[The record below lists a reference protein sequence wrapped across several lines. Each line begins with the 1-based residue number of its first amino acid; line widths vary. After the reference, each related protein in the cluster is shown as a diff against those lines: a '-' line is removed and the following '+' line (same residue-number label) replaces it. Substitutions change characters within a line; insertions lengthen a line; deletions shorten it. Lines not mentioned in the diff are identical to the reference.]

1 MSIVIEHLNYV
12 YMQGGPY
19 ETKAL
24 DDVSLTIHDGEF
36 IGLIGHTGSGKS
48 TLVQHLNGLIL
59 PTSGQITVDGMDLA
73 DKNTDK
79 RAIRRRVGLVFQYPE
94 NQLFEETVAKDI
106 AFGPKNLGL
115 DEAEIDR
122 RVRTAMRRVALDYD
136 KLSQRSVFELSGGQ
150 MRRVAIAGVLAM
162 EPQTL
167 VLDEPCAGLDP
178 KGREEILGLIS
189 DLHRESGATI
199 VMVSHSMD
207 DVAALAERVI
217 VMNHGK
223 VAMDGAPREVFSRG
237 EELRAIGLDVPQ
249 AVELAQ
255 KLREKGFDVPEGIY
269 KIEEVR
275 AAVEAIVG
283 KEAAMLNDI
292 TLGQYFPGNS
302 PIHRMDPRMKLILTI
317 LYIVGVFIVANLPG
331 YAIALAFLYIVVR
344 VSGIKFSYLAKGVKP
359 LRFIIIFTF
368 ILNLFFVQGE
378 TPIFTLGFFTLTK
391 EALNNAIYFALR
403 LIFLVMGTSVLTLT
417 TSPVQLTDGLERIMH
432 PLEKIHFPAHELAM
446 MMTIALRFIPTL
458 LEETDKIQKAQMA
471 RGADFESGNL
481 IARAKAMIPLLVP
494 LFVSSFRRANE
505 LAMAM
510 EARCYRGGDKRT
522 RLRELKYTKL
532 DLYGALAVAA
542 FLVIIVAEGR
552 LLG

>member
-24 DDVSLTIHDGEF
+24 NDVSLTINDGEF

-48 TLVQHLNGLIL
+48 TLVQHLNGLIM
-59 PTSGQITVDGMDLA
+59 PSSGRVLVDGLDLA
-73 DKNTDK
+73 DKNTDR

-136 KLSQRSVFELSGGQ
+136 KIAERSVFELSGGQ

-178 KGREEILGLIS
+178 RGREEILGLIS
-189 DLHRESGATI
+189 DLHRESGTTI

-217 VMNHGK
+217 VMNHGG
-223 VAMDGAPREVFSRG
+223 VVMDGTPREVFAKG

-255 KLREKGFDVPEGIY
+255 KLREKGFDIPEGIY
-269 KIEEVR
+269 RMDEIR
-275 AAVEAIVG
+275 AAVEAAIG
-283 KEAAMLNDI
+283 K
-292 TLGQYFPGNS
+292 
-302 PIHRMDPRMKLILTI
+302 
-317 LYIVGVFIVANLPG
+317 
-331 YAIALAFLYIVVR
+331 
-344 VSGIKFSYLAKGVKP
+344 
-359 LRFIIIFTF
+359 
-368 ILNLFFVQGE
+368 
-378 TPIFTLGFFTLTK
+378 
-391 EALNNAIYFALR
+391 
-403 LIFLVMGTSVLTLT
+403 
-417 TSPVQLTDGLERIMH
+417 
-432 PLEKIHFPAHELAM
+432 
-446 MMTIALRFIPTL
+446 
-458 LEETDKIQKAQMA
+458 
-471 RGADFESGNL
+471 
-481 IARAKAMIPLLVP
+481 
-494 LFVSSFRRANE
+494 
-505 LAMAM
+505 
-510 EARCYRGGDKRT
+510 GGRH
-522 RLRELKYTKL
+522 
-532 DLYGALAVAA
+532 A
-542 FLVIIVAEGR
+542 
-552 LLG
+552 

>member
-24 DDVSLTIHDGEF
+24 NDVSLTINDGEF

-48 TLVQHLNGLIL
+48 TLVQHLNGLIM
-59 PTSGQITVDGMDLA
+59 PSSGRVLVDGLDLA
-73 DKNTDK
+73 DKNTDR

-136 KLSQRSVFELSGGQ
+136 KLAERSVFELSGGQ

-178 KGREEILGLIS
+178 RGREEILGLIS

-283 KEAAMLNDI
+283 K
-292 TLGQYFPGNS
+292 
-302 PIHRMDPRMKLILTI
+302 
-317 LYIVGVFIVANLPG
+317 
-331 YAIALAFLYIVVR
+331 
-344 VSGIKFSYLAKGVKP
+344 
-359 LRFIIIFTF
+359 
-368 ILNLFFVQGE
+368 
-378 TPIFTLGFFTLTK
+378 
-391 EALNNAIYFALR
+391 
-403 LIFLVMGTSVLTLT
+403 
-417 TSPVQLTDGLERIMH
+417 
-432 PLEKIHFPAHELAM
+432 
-446 MMTIALRFIPTL
+446 
-458 LEETDKIQKAQMA
+458 
-471 RGADFESGNL
+471 
-481 IARAKAMIPLLVP
+481 
-494 LFVSSFRRANE
+494 
-505 LAMAM
+505 
-510 EARCYRGGDKRT
+510 GGRH
-522 RLRELKYTKL
+522 
-532 DLYGALAVAA
+532 A
-542 FLVIIVAEGR
+542 
-552 LLG
+552 

>member
-36 IGLIGHTGSGKS
+36 VGLIGHTGSGKS

-79 RAIRRRVGLVFQYPE
+79 RAIRRRVGLVFRYPE

-283 KEAAMLNDI
+283 K
-292 TLGQYFPGNS
+292 
-302 PIHRMDPRMKLILTI
+302 
-317 LYIVGVFIVANLPG
+317 
-331 YAIALAFLYIVVR
+331 
-344 VSGIKFSYLAKGVKP
+344 
-359 LRFIIIFTF
+359 
-368 ILNLFFVQGE
+368 
-378 TPIFTLGFFTLTK
+378 
-391 EALNNAIYFALR
+391 
-403 LIFLVMGTSVLTLT
+403 
-417 TSPVQLTDGLERIMH
+417 
-432 PLEKIHFPAHELAM
+432 
-446 MMTIALRFIPTL
+446 
-458 LEETDKIQKAQMA
+458 
-471 RGADFESGNL
+471 
-481 IARAKAMIPLLVP
+481 
-494 LFVSSFRRANE
+494 
-505 LAMAM
+505 
-510 EARCYRGGDKRT
+510 GGRH
-522 RLRELKYTKL
+522 
-532 DLYGALAVAA
+532 A
-542 FLVIIVAEGR
+542 
-552 LLG
+552 

>member
-36 IGLIGHTGSGKS
+36 VGLIGHTGSGKS

-150 MRRVAIAGVLAM
+150 KRRVAIAGVLAM

-223 VAMDGAPREVFSRG
+223 VAMDGVPREVFSRG

-283 KEAAMLNDI
+283 K
-292 TLGQYFPGNS
+292 
-302 PIHRMDPRMKLILTI
+302 
-317 LYIVGVFIVANLPG
+317 
-331 YAIALAFLYIVVR
+331 
-344 VSGIKFSYLAKGVKP
+344 
-359 LRFIIIFTF
+359 
-368 ILNLFFVQGE
+368 
-378 TPIFTLGFFTLTK
+378 
-391 EALNNAIYFALR
+391 
-403 LIFLVMGTSVLTLT
+403 
-417 TSPVQLTDGLERIMH
+417 
-432 PLEKIHFPAHELAM
+432 
-446 MMTIALRFIPTL
+446 
-458 LEETDKIQKAQMA
+458 
-471 RGADFESGNL
+471 
-481 IARAKAMIPLLVP
+481 
-494 LFVSSFRRANE
+494 
-505 LAMAM
+505 
-510 EARCYRGGDKRT
+510 GGRH
-522 RLRELKYTKL
+522 
-532 DLYGALAVAA
+532 A
-542 FLVIIVAEGR
+542 
-552 LLG
+552 

>member
-24 DDVSLTIHDGEF
+24 DDVSLTINDGEF
-36 IGLIGHTGSGKS
+36 VGLIGHTGSGKS

-283 KEAAMLNDI
+283 K
-292 TLGQYFPGNS
+292 
-302 PIHRMDPRMKLILTI
+302 
-317 LYIVGVFIVANLPG
+317 
-331 YAIALAFLYIVVR
+331 
-344 VSGIKFSYLAKGVKP
+344 
-359 LRFIIIFTF
+359 
-368 ILNLFFVQGE
+368 
-378 TPIFTLGFFTLTK
+378 
-391 EALNNAIYFALR
+391 
-403 LIFLVMGTSVLTLT
+403 
-417 TSPVQLTDGLERIMH
+417 
-432 PLEKIHFPAHELAM
+432 
-446 MMTIALRFIPTL
+446 
-458 LEETDKIQKAQMA
+458 
-471 RGADFESGNL
+471 
-481 IARAKAMIPLLVP
+481 
-494 LFVSSFRRANE
+494 
-505 LAMAM
+505 
-510 EARCYRGGDKRT
+510 GGRH
-522 RLRELKYTKL
+522 
-532 DLYGALAVAA
+532 A
-542 FLVIIVAEGR
+542 
-552 LLG
+552 

>member
-24 DDVSLTIHDGEF
+24 NDVSLTINDGEF

-48 TLVQHLNGLIL
+48 TLVQHLNGLIM
-59 PTSGQITVDGMDLA
+59 PSSGRVLVDGLDLA
-73 DKNTDK
+73 DKNTDR

-136 KLSQRSVFELSGGQ
+136 KIAERSVFELSGGQ

-283 KEAAMLNDI
+283 K
-292 TLGQYFPGNS
+292 
-302 PIHRMDPRMKLILTI
+302 
-317 LYIVGVFIVANLPG
+317 
-331 YAIALAFLYIVVR
+331 
-344 VSGIKFSYLAKGVKP
+344 
-359 LRFIIIFTF
+359 
-368 ILNLFFVQGE
+368 
-378 TPIFTLGFFTLTK
+378 
-391 EALNNAIYFALR
+391 
-403 LIFLVMGTSVLTLT
+403 
-417 TSPVQLTDGLERIMH
+417 
-432 PLEKIHFPAHELAM
+432 
-446 MMTIALRFIPTL
+446 
-458 LEETDKIQKAQMA
+458 
-471 RGADFESGNL
+471 
-481 IARAKAMIPLLVP
+481 
-494 LFVSSFRRANE
+494 
-505 LAMAM
+505 
-510 EARCYRGGDKRT
+510 GGRH
-522 RLRELKYTKL
+522 
-532 DLYGALAVAA
+532 A
-542 FLVIIVAEGR
+542 
-552 LLG
+552 

>member
-36 IGLIGHTGSGKS
+36 VGLIGHTGSGKS

-136 KLSQRSVFELSGGQ
+136 KLSQCSVFELSGGQ

-283 KEAAMLNDI
+283 K
-292 TLGQYFPGNS
+292 
-302 PIHRMDPRMKLILTI
+302 
-317 LYIVGVFIVANLPG
+317 
-331 YAIALAFLYIVVR
+331 
-344 VSGIKFSYLAKGVKP
+344 
-359 LRFIIIFTF
+359 
-368 ILNLFFVQGE
+368 
-378 TPIFTLGFFTLTK
+378 
-391 EALNNAIYFALR
+391 
-403 LIFLVMGTSVLTLT
+403 
-417 TSPVQLTDGLERIMH
+417 
-432 PLEKIHFPAHELAM
+432 
-446 MMTIALRFIPTL
+446 
-458 LEETDKIQKAQMA
+458 
-471 RGADFESGNL
+471 
-481 IARAKAMIPLLVP
+481 
-494 LFVSSFRRANE
+494 
-505 LAMAM
+505 
-510 EARCYRGGDKRT
+510 GGRH
-522 RLRELKYTKL
+522 
-532 DLYGALAVAA
+532 A
-542 FLVIIVAEGR
+542 
-552 LLG
+552 

>member
-24 DDVSLTIHDGEF
+24 DDVSLTIRDGEF

-59 PTSGQITVDGMDLA
+59 PTSGKITVDGMDLA

-178 KGREEILGLIS
+178 RGREEILGLIS

-283 KEAAMLNDI
+283 K
-292 TLGQYFPGNS
+292 
-302 PIHRMDPRMKLILTI
+302 
-317 LYIVGVFIVANLPG
+317 
-331 YAIALAFLYIVVR
+331 
-344 VSGIKFSYLAKGVKP
+344 
-359 LRFIIIFTF
+359 
-368 ILNLFFVQGE
+368 
-378 TPIFTLGFFTLTK
+378 
-391 EALNNAIYFALR
+391 
-403 LIFLVMGTSVLTLT
+403 
-417 TSPVQLTDGLERIMH
+417 
-432 PLEKIHFPAHELAM
+432 
-446 MMTIALRFIPTL
+446 
-458 LEETDKIQKAQMA
+458 
-471 RGADFESGNL
+471 
-481 IARAKAMIPLLVP
+481 
-494 LFVSSFRRANE
+494 
-505 LAMAM
+505 
-510 EARCYRGGDKRT
+510 GGRH
-522 RLRELKYTKL
+522 
-532 DLYGALAVAA
+532 A
-542 FLVIIVAEGR
+542 
-552 LLG
+552 